1 MAPYGYRRVPRTPT
15 TPAPLAIH
23 EPPAAMGR
31 PIVAG
36 HAHTGGSPR
45 RIAHEWTRR
54 AIPAP
59 KGGALWSAP
68 DGRRI
73 LHHAADTGTWT
84 VNRRRA
90 SGESGARE
98 EWRPASAWIALTV
111 PPVIDAETV
120 HRSPPRPAE
129 NPRFRP
135 RNLQAESRWRLRGVA
150 RWGRCGQA
158 LITVRNPTGRS
169 RDRFTSDY
177 RYRHPRDPLTP
188 CPGPYRRAEALDDR
202 VWADVAHLLTHP
214 AILRQAVEEGA
225 VVSTETPVIQTQQAA
240 VERQLAMARR
250 ERTRLLDAYQAGLRE
265 RADLHQRVHP
275 LDLRLQQG
283 EAEATRLAVWE
294 HEAAGEEDLVR
305 RLDR

>member
-1 MAPYGYRRVPRTPT
+1 V
-15 TPAPLAIH
+15 
-23 EPPAAMGR
+23 
-31 PIVAG
+31 
-36 HAHTGGSPR
+36 
-45 RIAHEWTRR
+45 
-54 AIPAP
+54 
-59 KGGALWSAP
+59 
-68 DGRRI
+68 
-73 LHHAADTGTWT
+73 
-84 VNRRRA
+84 
-90 SGESGARE
+90 
-98 EWRPASAWIALTV
+98 SAWIALTV
-111 PPVIDAETV
+111 PAVIDAETV
-120 HRSPPRPAE
+120 HRSPPRHAE

-135 RNLQAESRWRLRGVA
+135 RNLQAESRWLLRGVA

-188 CPGPYRRAEALDDR
+188 CPGPYLRAEALDDR

-225 VVSTETPVIQTQQAA
+225 VVSPATPVIQTQQAA
-240 VERQLAMARR
+240 VERQLAMVRR

-265 RADLHQRVHP
+265 RADLHQRGHP